1 MFLVVAV
8 IAWFAAYYSVKYFF
22 RYIGDSKLAAGKNTA
37 KTMGE
42 IYDEGVE
49 EKDDKI
55 YDILDQFGLDY
66 FLSDKDGKVVFSSG
80 ENKTGCT
87 LVFTLNA
94 ERKMHPEARSA

>member
-1 MFLVVAV
+1 MKNLTNKQIYKRIKNKRITGTVILFLVVAV

-49 EKDDKI
+49 EKDEKKI
-55 YDILDQFGLDY
+55 M
-66 FLSDKDGKVVFSSG
+66 
-80 ENKTGCT
+80 KTVLKNCSKFEPDCEIE
-87 LVFTLNA
+87 L
-94 ERKMHPEARSA
+94 